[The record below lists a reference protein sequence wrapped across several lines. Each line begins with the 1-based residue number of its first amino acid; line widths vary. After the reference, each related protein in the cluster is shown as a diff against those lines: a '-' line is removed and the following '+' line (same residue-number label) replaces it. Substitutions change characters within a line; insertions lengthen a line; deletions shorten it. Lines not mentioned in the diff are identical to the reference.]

1 MYSKD
6 KQNQSIITYDA
17 DGQPQDI
24 EQVQQIIKV
33 EKRHFKKGEFFMQSF
48 ELERLIMQ
56 ENYTITE
63 LKVLFSLKNRL
74 DFNNRIK
81 SFRQVD
87 IAKSIGSSQPN
98 VSKAIKKLESDK
110 IIVKD
115 GLDYYFN
122 DTFIKGAGSKRWELI

>member
-1 MYSKD
+1 
-6 KQNQSIITYDA
+6 
-17 DGQPQDI
+17 
-24 EQVQQIIKV
+24 
-33 EKRHFKKGEFFMQSF
+33 MQSF

-122 DTFIKGAGSKRWELI
+122 DTFIKGAGSKR

>member
-6 KQNQSIITYDA
+6 KQNQSIITYDT

-24 EQVQQIIKV
+24 EQIQQIIKV

-63 LKVLFSLKNRL
+63 LKVLFSLKDRL

-81 SFRQVD
+81 AFRQID
-87 IAKSIGSSQPN
+87 IAQSIGSSQAN
-98 VSKAIKKLESDK
+98 ISRAIKKLENDK

-122 DTFIKGAGSKRWELI
+122 DTFIKGAGSKK

>member
-17 DGQPQDI
+17 DGQPQNI

-122 DTFIKGAGSKRWELI
+122 DTFIKGAGSKR

>member
-81 SFRQVD
+81 SFRQAD

-98 VSKAIKKLESDK
+98 VSKAIRKLESDK

-122 DTFIKGAGSKRWELI
+122 DTFIKGAGSKK